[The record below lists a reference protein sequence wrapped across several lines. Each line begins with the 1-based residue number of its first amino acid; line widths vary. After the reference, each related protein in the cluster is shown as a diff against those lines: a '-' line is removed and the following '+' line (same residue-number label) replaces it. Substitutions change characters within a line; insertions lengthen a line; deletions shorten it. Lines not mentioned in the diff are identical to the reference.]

1 MRTDNHEVI
10 FAIVNS
16 GFAEEAME
24 IAGKFLQLSIADAI
38 EDATDA
44 NDGVAFEKNLK
55 ELIVYA
61 K

>member
-1 MRTDNHEVI
+1 
-10 FAIVNS
+10 
-16 GFAEEAME
+16 ME